1 MAATLTP
8 IELLTQEIGILSEKR
23 KSLEAAIKANEARL
37 KDIRAEFDLE
47 SLKVKRDLDALAIE
61 TDRQRAD
68 IVGRIEP
75 LKGEIA
81 GLRAQVA
88 TEMSRLD
95 AAKAERAAV
104 MSAKAK
110 DVERVDA
117 ELKKKQEAIA
127 SVSSDLKALKAKV
140 GAL

>member
-47 SLKVKRDLDALAIE
+47 SIKAKRDLDALSIE
-61 TDRQRAD
+61 TDRQRSD

-81 GLRAQVA
+81 GLRAQVTA
-88 TEMSRLD
+88 EMARL
-95 AAKAERAAV
+95 EAV
-104 MSAKAK
+104 K
-110 DVERVDA
+110 VERISVTDAKVKELDRLDA
-117 ELKKKQEAIA
+117 ELKKKQQAIA
-127 SVSSDLKALKAKV
+127 SVSEDLKSLKSKV
-140 GAL
+140 GSL

>member
-8 IELLTQEIGILSEKR
+8 IELLTQEIGILSERR

-37 KDIRAEFDLE
+37 RDIRAEFDLE
-47 SLKVKRDLDALAIE
+47 SIKAKRDLDALSIE

-81 GLRAQVA
+81 GLRAQVMA
-88 TEMSRLD
+88 EMARLD
-95 AAKAERAAV
+95 AVKAERIAV
-104 MSAKAK
+104 TDAKVK
-110 DVERVDA
+110 ELDRLDA
-117 ELKKKQEAIA
+117 ELKKKQHAIA
-127 SVSSDLKALKAKV
+127 SVSEDLTNLKAKV
-140 GAL
+140 WAL